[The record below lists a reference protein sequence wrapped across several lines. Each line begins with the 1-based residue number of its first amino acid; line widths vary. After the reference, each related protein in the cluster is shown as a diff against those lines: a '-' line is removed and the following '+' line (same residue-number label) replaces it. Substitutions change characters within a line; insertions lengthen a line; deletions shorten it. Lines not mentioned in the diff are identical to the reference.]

1 MPKFFLMNEAT
12 DEEIQRFVDSGWD
25 NYHEEFPHGFYS
37 NVEERSFGGAAQ
49 HFAETHGIAN
59 GTSFYATILEEGA
72 EECVEF
78 QLVNRGWE
86 IV

>member
-1 MPKFFLMNEAT
+1 MPKFFLMNDAT
-12 DEEIQRFVDSGWD
+12 DAEIQQFVDSGWD

-37 NVEERSFGGAAQ
+37 NIEEDYIGDAALY
-49 HFAETHGIAN
+49 FAETHGIAN
-59 GTSFYATILEEGA
+59 GNSFYATILEEG
-72 EECVEF
+72 EEDCIEY

>member
-1 MPKFFLMNEAT
+1 MPKFFLMNDAT
-12 DEEIQRFVDSGWD
+12 DAEIQQFVDSGWD

-37 NVEERSFGGAAQ
+37 NIEEAYLGDAALY
-49 HFAETHGIAN
+49 FAETHGRL
-59 GTSFYATILEEGA
+59 GQTFYATILEEGA